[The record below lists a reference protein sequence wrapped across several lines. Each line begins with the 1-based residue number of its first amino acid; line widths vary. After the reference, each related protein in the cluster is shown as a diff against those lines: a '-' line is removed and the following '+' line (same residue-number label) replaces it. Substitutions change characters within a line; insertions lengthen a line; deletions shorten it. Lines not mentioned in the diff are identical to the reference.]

1 MSNLNVK
8 KINIYGK
15 TMESFLS
22 NDTKPW
28 KRQQEE
34 KSKWVNVQNAERK

>member
-1 MSNLNVK
+1 MFNPNVK
-8 KINIYGK
+8 KIDIYGN

-34 KSKWVNVQNAERK
+34 ISKWVNVQNAELM